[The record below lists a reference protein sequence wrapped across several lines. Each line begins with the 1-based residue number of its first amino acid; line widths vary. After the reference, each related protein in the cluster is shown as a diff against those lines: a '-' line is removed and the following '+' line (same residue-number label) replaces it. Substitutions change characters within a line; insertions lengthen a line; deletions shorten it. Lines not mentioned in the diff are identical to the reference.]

1 MAAAAVTAVASVAG
15 SYLQYKGQQQQT
27 AALQKAERLRERQMN
42 LQAQR
47 ERRDTIRQ
55 AMAARA
61 TALATATSQGA
72 SAAGSSA
79 LGGAYG
85 QIQGEANRQT
95 LAINQNQQIGKG
107 IFAANRAY
115 SQGTLTSGFG
125 SMVAGI
131 GGAVGGLLESGV
143 NAGAIPSKVGG
154 VKIA

>member
-1 MAAAAVTAVASVAG
+1 MAAAAVTAVASIAG
-15 SYLQYKGQQQQT
+15 GYLQYKGQQQQT

-47 ERRDTIRQ
+47 ERRDAIRQ

-85 QIQGEANRQT
+85 QIQGEAGRQV
-95 LAINQNQQIGKG
+95 LAVNQNQEIGKG
-107 IFAANRAY
+107 IFKANRAY

-125 SMVAGI
+125 SMI
-131 GGAVGGLLESGV
+131 GNTGKAIGTFMESAAKSMPKGGP
-143 NAGAIPSKVGG
+143 A
-154 VKIA
+154 

>member
-47 ERRDTIRQ
+47 ERRDAIRQ

-61 TALATATSQGA
+61 TALATATTQGA
-72 SAAGSSA
+72 SSAGSSA

-115 SQGTLTSGFG
+115 SQGTLMSGFG
-125 SMVAGI
+125 SMVANTGAAI
-131 GGAVGGLLESGV
+131 GTFMESAAKSMPKGGP
-143 NAGAIPSKVGG
+143 A
-154 VKIA
+154 

>member
-1 MAAAAVTAVASVAG
+1 MAAAAITAVASIAG
-15 SYLQYKGQQQQT
+15 GYLQYKGQQQQT

-47 ERRDTIRQ
+47 ERRDAIRQ

-85 QIQGEANRQT
+85 QITGEANRQI
-95 LAINQNQQIGKG
+95 LAINQNQEIGAG
-107 IFAANRAY
+107 IFKANRQY
-115 SQGTLTSGFG
+115 SQASLTTGFG
-125 SMVAGI
+125 SMVAGV
-131 GGAVGGLLESGV
+131 GGAVGGFMESAV
-143 NAGAIPSKVGG
+143 KSGAIPSKVGG

>member
-1 MAAAAVTAVASVAG
+1 MAAAAITAVASIAG
-15 SYLQYKGQQQQT
+15 GYLQYKGQKEQT

-47 ERRDTIRQ
+47 ERRDAIRQ

-72 SAAGSSA
+72 SAPGSSA

-85 QIQGEANRQT
+85 QITGEANRQV
-95 LAINQNQQIGKG
+95 LAINQNQEIGAG
-107 IFAANRAY
+107 IFKANRQY
-115 SQGTLTSGFG
+115 SQASLTTGFG
-125 SMVAGI
+125 SMVAGV
-131 GGAVGGLLESGV
+131 GGAVGGFMESAV
-143 NAGAIPSKVGG
+143 KSGAIPSKVGG